1 MGYLY
6 LLLALAFGL
15 TKAYCGKRTSGAATC
30 FYNAILINFVRMC
43 LCIAVG
49 LLFVFMDGISSLA
62 CTSPKLLLI
71 SLLSGISVACFTVSW
86 LLAVRTNA
94 YMIVEVFVMGGV
106 AVPLILCRILYRE
119 AIGWVQIIGLL
130 LLLVAVYC
138 MCTYRHKEKV
148 SLSLPNFL
156 LKLLCAISTG
166 ISDFSQ
172 KLYVKEIAN
181 ASISVFNLYTYIFA
195 SIFLVGLCI
204 GLKPKGTDNTQPS
217 PRVLKPIFLYVV
229 IMAACLFLNA
239 YFKTLSAKHLDAV
252 LLYPLNQG
260 CAVVLSLVMSVVL
273 FKEKTTAKG
282 IIGIALSVVAVILI
296 NMFAP
301 Q

>member
-1 MGYLY
+1 M
-6 LLLALAFGL
+6 LALAFGL

-30 FYNAILINFVRMC
+30 FYNAILINFVRMS
-43 LCIAVG
+43 LCVAVG
-49 LLFVFMDGISSLA
+49 LLFVFTDGISSLA
-62 CTSPKLLLI
+62 CTTPKLLLI
-71 SLLSGISVACFTVSW
+71 CLLSGISIACFTVCW
-86 LLAVRTNA
+86 LLAIHTNA

-130 LLLVAVYC
+130 LLLAAVYC
-138 MCTYRHKEKV
+138 MCTYRHKEKIT
-148 SLSLPNFL
+148 LSFQNFL
-156 LKLLCAISTG
+156 LMLLCAFSTG

-172 KLYVKEIAN
+172 KLYVKEIEN
-181 ASISVFNLYTYIFA
+181 VRISVFNLYTYVFA
-195 SIFLVGLCI
+195 SVSLAGLCI
-204 GLKPKGTDNTQPS
+204 GLRAKGTGRTQYIPS
-217 PRVLKPIFLYVV
+217 ILKPIVHYVV

-239 YFKTLSAKHLDAV
+239 YFKTLSAKYLDAV

-282 IIGIALSVVAVILI
+282 VIGIALSVIAVILI
-296 NMFAP
+296 NLFAP